1 MGTSFE
7 SFPDQPQLVGHLL
20 CDDHTT
26 LQWSGRLCPF
36 TIRLIIGSLRTVT
49 FLLPPTLGAQHKAW
63 LRACSGKAG
72 LSDLGHQ
79 LTYGPSAAPRGSP
92 ELAPPLSSHSALIQ
106 APAGPQEGVENV
118 GGPGSAASLGAG
130 DRGFG
135 AGNVTAG
142 WLLWAEPLLMLRLS

>member
-1 MGTSFE
+1 MPLTSNLGRPAQGLAQSVLRE
-7 SFPDQPQLVGHLL
+7 GRIERPRSPADSWPLCCPQ
-20 CDDHTT
+20 
-26 LQWSGRLCPF
+26 
-36 TIRLIIGSLRTVT
+36 
-49 FLLPPTLGAQHKAW
+49 
-63 LRACSGKAG
+63 
-72 LSDLGHQ
+72 
-79 LTYGPSAAPRGSP
+79 GSP

-135 AGNVTAG
+135 AGNATAG